1 MRACVRACVR
11 ACGRACVRPCGRAC
25 VRACVRAFVRAC
37 VRACVRAALAKR
49 SLLPDNGNGVRHAG
63 NIFLDGQPLSS
74 LKLKDVHRHIAI
86 VSQVR
91 MAFAVARA
99 ASDGHREASDGPS

>member
-1 MRACVRACVR
+1 
-11 ACGRACVRPCGRAC
+11 
-25 VRACVRAFVRAC
+25 
-37 VRACVRAALAKR
+37 VRAALAKR

-91 MAFAVARA
+91 TAFAVARA

>member
-1 MRACVRACVR
+1 
-11 ACGRACVRPCGRAC
+11 
-25 VRACVRAFVRAC
+25 
-37 VRACVRAALAKR
+37 
-49 SLLPDNGNGVRHAG
+49 LLPDNGNGVRHAG

-91 MAFAVARA
+91 TAFAVARA
-99 ASDGHREASDGPS
+99 ASDGPS